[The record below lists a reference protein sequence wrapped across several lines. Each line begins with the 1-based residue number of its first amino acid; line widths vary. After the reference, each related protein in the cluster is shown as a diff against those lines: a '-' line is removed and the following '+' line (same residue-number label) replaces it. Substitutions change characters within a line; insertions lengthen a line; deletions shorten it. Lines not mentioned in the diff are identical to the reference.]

1 MIIYWYYWC
10 CFEAVS
16 PIFPLNSRFIWTRP
30 MGIPARTP
38 RTPAPMGWRSTEAPP
53 AGTSRK
59 MRIRTNRTW
68 GIYDHQPIPL
78 TFCFC
83 HIVSPRQCVFFSQSH
98 RKNSQICIFA
108 GRWIGLIIA
117 NYIVN
122 RWKQTLINTNYGKI
136 TSLHHPDLLGLYFG
150 PAIFCKVRKH
160 GGTYG
165 I

>member
-1 MIIYWYYWC
+1 MLFWS
-10 CFEAVS
+10 CFTHLSAELQILLDS
-16 PIFPLNSRFIWTRP
+16 SHGNPSKNSCANGLAKHQP
-30 MGIPARTP
+30 
-38 RTPAPMGWRSTEAPP
+38 EP
-53 AGTSRK
+53 AGKWGSEPTEHEEFT
-59 MRIRTNRTW
+59 ITNQFLLHCVSV
-68 GIYDHQPIPL
+68 ILFHQDN
-78 TFCFC
+78 
-83 HIVSPRQCVFFSQSH
+83 VFFF
-98 RKNSQICIFA
+98 RNLTEKKTARFAFA

>member
-1 MIIYWYYWC
+1 MLFWS
-10 CFEAVS
+10 CFTHLSAELQIHLDS
-16 PIFPLNSRFIWTRP
+16 SHGNPSENSENSCAN
-30 MGIPARTP
+30 GLAKH
-38 RTPAPMGWRSTEAPP
+38 RST
-53 AGTSRK
+53 TSRNQPENEDQNQQN
-59 MRIRTNRTW
+59 MRNLRSPTNSSY
-68 GIYDHQPIPL
+68 ILFSVILFHQDN
-78 TFCFC
+78 
-83 HIVSPRQCVFFSQSH
+83 VFFF
-98 RKNSQICIFA
+98 RNLTEKNSQICIFA

>member
-59 MRIRTNRTW
+59 MRIRTNRPW

-83 HIVSPRQCVFFSQSH
+83 HIVSPRQCVFF
-98 RKNSQICIFA
+98 RNLTEKKNSQICICRKVDWTNHSQLHCESLKTNFDQHKLWENHKPA
-108 GRWIGLIIA
+108 SSRSIGLVLWASDI
-117 NYIVN
+117 
-122 RWKQTLINTNYGKI
+122 L
-136 TSLHHPDLLGLYFG
+136 
-150 PAIFCKVRKH
+150 
-160 GGTYG
+160 
-165 I
+165 